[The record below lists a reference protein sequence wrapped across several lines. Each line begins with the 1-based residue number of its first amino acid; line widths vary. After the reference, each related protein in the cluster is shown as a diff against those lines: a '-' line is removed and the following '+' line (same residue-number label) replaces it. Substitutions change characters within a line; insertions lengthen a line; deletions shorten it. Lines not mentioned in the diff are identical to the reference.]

1 MIREKHKTVF
11 ASLILCFLLLGGA
24 NLATAKAERNLGNL
38 HQAPVNKEVTGVVTD
53 PSGEPLIGVSVAV
66 KGSTNRTMTDIDGK
80 FTISCSPSDV
90 LEITYIGFEKY
101 EVQVGASTEINV
113 ILNEKTE
120 LLDEVI
126 VIGYGTTTRK
136 KAVGAVDQ
144 IRSQA
149 IEKRP
154 VANVSQALQ
163 GASPSLMIQQ
173 RSMDPNSNDINVNI
187 RGISTMNKNEPLLV
201 IDGLVTEFSSLNKLN
216 PSDIENVSVLKDA
229 GTAAIYGSRSAN
241 GVILVT
247 TKKGQK
253 NQGPTVRVNTQVG
266 LQDPNVLF
274 EAVDGYQN
282 ATLKNLALTN
292 VGSNPQFTP
301 EQIRDLYNHRSEE
314 SWHIHQILET
324 AVQQNYNINVSG
336 GSNNTTYMFSGAFFD
351 QESNFVGNYGIT
363 RYNLRSNITTEYGRF
378 KFSSILAYTRNN
390 NTSSTAG
397 SAIINSTR
405 IPPYYYYKMQA
416 DNGKYLVNDVITDQN
431 PLGEL
436 RDGGYTKHDNDYV
449 NVNLN
454 VDFKILDGLTLRG
467 VVGADIYSDHRFIR
481 RKQVPLYANADAIKP
496 LVYVNAERNTED
508 YNYKAYLLN
517 YQLLLDY
524 NKSFGNH
531 RVYGLIGATNESK
544 TSRNNEIK
552 LKYTDPILGTPTTDT
567 EIDENGS
574 RVSPQGTEERSL
586 TSILGRAG
594 YDFADKYYAEF
605 SFRYDGSSVFP
616 KENRWAFYPSASLG
630 WRMSEESFMEKY
642 RNNIGDLKVRGSYG
656 VLGNQGIAPYQYLTR
671 YSVAT
676 NAYGFNNKGVSGAGF
691 TYGNKDLKW
700 ESSHVLNIGLDAAFL
715 KNALTV
721 NLDYFYKTTKDIL
734 IKPETPTAFGTEL
747 SDANAVEMRNQ
758 GWEITANYYLKT
770 GAFKHNFMLNVGDSW
785 NKVTKFIG
793 NEQIS
798 TSDNISKIIRVGLP
812 LNVYYGFK
820 KEGYFQSVEEIE
832 TSALPVGT
840 SASDLKPGDI
850 KYIDRNGDGV
860 IDSKDR
866 YVLGNAFPRYTFAFN
881 YDVEYKGFTFGMFWQ
896 GVGKR
901 DMMIRGELV
910 EPFHENYSYVIY
922 KHQLDYWTPTN
933 TNSTW
938 PRLTAAGATSTQN
951 NYQKSSDLY
960 LFDGKYLRLRN
971 IQVGYTLPSTI
982 TKKVGMERVHF
993 YVNAENLFTLSKNSF
1008 VDPESSEFNSNM
1020 SGNANSARNYPMLK
1034 YYGLGLEIQF

>member
-11 ASLILCFLLLGGA
+11 ASLVLCFFLLGST
-24 NLATAKAERNLGNL
+24 NLVTAKTESNLGNL
-38 HQAPVNKEVTGVVTD
+38 HQAPVNKKVTGIVTD
-53 PSGEPLIGVSVAV
+53 SNGEPLIGVSVGV
-66 KGSTNRTMTDIDGK
+66 KGSTNRTVTDVDGM
-80 FTISCSPSDV
+80 FSISCSESDI

-113 ILNEKTE
+113 TLKESSE

-144 IRSQA
+144 IRSQVL
-149 IEKRP
+149 ENRP
-154 VANVSQALQ
+154 VSNVTQALQ
-163 GASPSLMIQQ
+163 GASPSLTIQQ
-173 RSMDPNSNDINVNI
+173 RSMDPNSNDMNINI
-187 RGISTMNKNEPLLV
+187 RGISTMNNNGPLIV
-201 IDGLVTEFSSLNKLN
+201 IDGLVSESGSLNKLN
-216 PSDIENVSVLKDA
+216 PADIESVSVLKDA

-241 GVILVT
+241 GVLLVT

-253 NQGPTVRVNTQVG
+253 NQAPTVRLNTQVG
-266 LQDPNVLF
+266 FQDPNVLF
-274 EAVDGYQN
+274 EPVAGYQN

-292 VGSNPQFTP
+292 VGSNPQFSP
-301 EQIRDLYNHRSEE
+301 EQIRDLYNHQSEE
-314 SWHIHQILET
+314 SWHINQILET
-324 AVQQNYNINVSG
+324 ALQQNYNINVSG
-336 GSNNTTYMFSGAFFD
+336 GSNNTTYMFSGSFFD
-351 QESNFVGNYGIT
+351 QESNFVGDYGVT

-378 KFSSILAYTRNN
+378 KISSILAYTRNN
-390 NTSSTAG
+390 NTASTAG

-416 DNGKYLVNDVITDQN
+416 DNGKYLINDVITDQN

-436 RDGGYTKHDNDYV
+436 REGGYIKNDNDYV

-454 VDFKILDGLTLRG
+454 VDFKIIDGLTLRG
-467 VVGADIYSDHRFIR
+467 IFGADIYSDHRFIR
-481 RKQVPLYANADAIKP
+481 RKQIPLYANADAVKP
-496 LVYVNAERNTED
+496 LVYMNADRNTED
-508 YNYKAYLLN
+508 FNEKAYLLN

-531 RVYGLIGATNESK
+531 RVSGLLGATNESY
-544 TSRNNEIK
+544 TRRQNEIK
-552 LKYTDPILGTPTTDT
+552 LKYTDPILGTPTTET
-567 EIDENGS
+567 EFDEAGS
-574 RVSPQGTEERSL
+574 RTSLSGTRETNL
-586 TSILGRAG
+586 TSFLGRLG

-616 KENRWAFYPSASLG
+616 KHNRWGFFPSASLG
-630 WRMSEESFMEKY
+630 WRVSEENFMENY
-642 RNNIGDLKVRGSYG
+642 RNNVGDLKLRGSYG
-656 VLGNQGIAPYQYLTR
+656 ILGNQSIDPYQYLTR

-691 TYGNKDLKW
+691 VYGNDDLKW
-700 ESSHVLNIGLDAAFL
+700 ESTRNFNIGVDATFL

-721 NLDYFYKTTKDIL
+721 NLDYFHKITKDIL
-734 IKPETPTAFGTEL
+734 IRPETPTVFGTTL
-747 SDANAVEMRNQ
+747 SSTNAGEMKNQ
-758 GWEITANYYLKT
+758 GWEVTANYFLKT
-770 GAFKHNFMLNVGDSW
+770 GEFKHNFMLNVGDNW
-785 NKVTKFIG
+785 NEVTKFEG

-798 TSDNISKIIRVGLP
+798 TSDNISRIIRVGLP
-812 LNVYYGFK
+812 FNSYYGFK

-850 KYIDRNGDGV
+850 KYLDRNGDGV
-860 IDSKDR
+860 IDAKDR
-866 YVLGNAFPRYTFAFN
+866 YVIGNAFPRYTVGFN
-881 YDVEYKGFTFGMFWQ
+881 YDLEYKGFTFNMFWQ

-951 NYQKSSDLY
+951 NYQRSSDLY
-960 LFDGKYLRLRN
+960 LFDGKYLRLKN
-971 IQVGYTLPSTI
+971 IQVGYTLPSAT

-993 YVNAENLFTLSKNSF
+993 YVNAQNLFTLSNNSF
-1008 VDPESSEFNSNM
+1008 VDPESTEFNSNM
-1020 SGNANSARNYPMLK
+1020 SGSANSARNYPLLK

>member
-11 ASLILCFLLLGGA
+11 ASLILCCLLLGGA
-24 NLATAKAERNLGNL
+24 NLATAKAGNNLGNL
-38 HQAPVNKEVTGVVTD
+38 HQAPVNKEVTGIVTD
-53 PSGEPLIGVSVAV
+53 PNGEPLIGVSVAV

-101 EVQVGASTEINV
+101 EVQVGASTDINV
-113 ILNEKTE
+113 TLKEKTE
-120 LLDEVI
+120 LLDEVV

-149 IEKRP
+149 IENRP
-154 VANVSQALQ
+154 VSNVTQALQ
-163 GASPSLMIQQ
+163 GASPSLTIQQ
-173 RSMDPNSNDINVNI
+173 RSMDPNSNDMNINI
-187 RGISTMNKNEPLLV
+187 RGISTMNNNGPLIV
-201 IDGLVTEFSSLNKLN
+201 IDGLVSESGSLNKLN
-216 PSDIENVSVLKDA
+216 PADIESVSVLKDA

-241 GVILVT
+241 GVLLVT

-253 NQGPTVRVNTQVG
+253 NQAPTVRLNTQVG
-266 LQDPNVLF
+266 FQDPNVLF
-274 EAVDGYQN
+274 EPVAGYQN

-301 EQIRDLYNHRSEE
+301 EQIRDLYNHQSEE
-314 SWHIHQILET
+314 SWHINQILET
-324 AVQQNYNINVSG
+324 ALQQNYNINVSG
-336 GSNNTTYMFSGAFFD
+336 GSNNTTYMFSGSFFD

-390 NTSSTAG
+390 NTSHTAG

-416 DNGKYLVNDVITDQN
+416 DNGKYLLNDVITDKN
-431 PLGEL
+431 SLGEL
-436 RDGGYTKHDNDYV
+436 RDGGYIKNDNDYV

-454 VDFKILDGLTLRG
+454 IDFKILDGLTLRG
-467 VVGADIYSDHRFIR
+467 IFGADIYSDHRFIR
-481 RKQVPLYANADAIKP
+481 RKQIPLYANADAAKP
-496 LVYVNAERNTED
+496 LVYVNADRNTED
-508 YNYKAYLLN
+508 FNEKAYLLN
-517 YQLLLDY
+517 YQMLLDY
-524 NKSFGNH
+524 NKSFGSH
-531 RVYGLIGATNESK
+531 KVSGLLGATNESY
-544 TSRNNEIK
+544 TRRQNEIK
-552 LKYTDPILGTPTTDT
+552 LKYTDPILGTPTTET
-567 EIDENGS
+567 EFDESGS
-574 RVSPQGTEERSL
+574 RTSLSGTRETNI
-586 TSILGRAG
+586 TSFLGRLG

-605 SFRYDGSSVFP
+605 SFRYDGSSIFP
-616 KENRWAFYPSASLG
+616 KHNRWGFFPSGSLG
-630 WRMSEESFMEKY
+630 WRASEESFMESY
-642 RNNIGDLKVRGSYG
+642 RDNVGDLKIRSSYG
-656 VLGNQGIAPYQYLTR
+656 ILGNQSIDPYQYLTR

-691 TYGNKDLKW
+691 VYGNDDLKW
-700 ESSHVLNIGLDAAFL
+700 ESTHNFNIGIDATFL
-715 KNALTV
+715 KNSLTV
-721 NLDYFYKTTKDIL
+721 NLDYFHKVTKDIL
-734 IKPETPTAFGTEL
+734 ITPETPTVFGTTL
-747 SDANAVEMRNQ
+747 SSTNAGEMKNQ
-758 GWEITANYYLKT
+758 GWEATINYFLKT
-770 GAFKHNFMLNVGDSW
+770 GDFRHNFMLNVGDNW
-785 NKVTKFIG
+785 NEVTKFIG

-798 TSDNISKIIRVGLP
+798 TSDNISRIIRVGLP
-812 LNVYYGFK
+812 FNAYYGFK

-840 SASDLKPGDI
+840 SASDLKPGDV
-850 KYIDRNGDGV
+850 KYSDRNGDGV
-860 IDSKDR
+860 IDAKDR
-866 YVLGNAFPRYTFAFN
+866 YVLGNAFPRYTVGFN
-881 YDVEYKGFTFGMFWQ
+881 YNLEYKGFSFNMFWQ

-960 LFDGKYLRLRN
+960 LFDGKYLRLKN
-971 IQVGYTLPSTI
+971 IQVGYTLPTAM

-993 YVNAENLFTLSKNSF
+993 YVNAQNLFTLSKNSF
-1008 VDPESSEFNSNM
+1008 VDPESTEFNSNM
-1020 SGNANSARNYPMLK
+1020 SGSANSARNYPLLK